1 MICAA
6 KNSFLNISTQ
16 LSSPFS
22 RTATEVTEFKIT
34 SPRPEEMGR
43 HKKCIHALTNTHS
56 VVQVQSVSK
65 SFEKLFL
72 KTVRVRR
79 ARGRASREKVENRNV
94 DTEESM
100 TSTRRESFFF
110 HNKCNAIDSGFF
122 FTLQVGINHRV
133 VVGSQG
139 CHDKF

>member
-34 SPRPEEMGR
+34 SPRPEELGDTKNAFTLSR
-43 HKKCIHALTNTHS
+43 IHTRS
-56 VVQVQSVSK
+56 SK
-65 SFEKLFL
+65 SSPFPNHLRSFFL

-100 TSTRRESFFF
+100 TSTRRE
-110 HNKCNAIDSGFF
+110 
-122 FTLQVGINHRV
+122 
-133 VVGSQG
+133 
-139 CHDKF
+139 